1 MGIGLTRDEYDDE
14 QDEWKERVYRI
25 AKAVNEAVRLPDR
38 LNANDKFLDREFP
51 TRIDLRRRREPD
63 LDELIASNWDE

>member
-14 QDEWKERVYRI
+14 QDEWKERVHRI
-25 AKAVNEAVRLPDR
+25 AKAVAEAVRLPDR